1 MPFLP
6 SGSSCAL
13 IIYIYICI
21 NYVKSVSNCDAEKAI
36 RLQCPQHQKRTA
48 LVKSKFARSAIRY
61 MTISA
66 FYLNYLQHIQWV
78 IVSQPYF
85 HLFLM
90 RLI

>member
-6 SGSSCAL
+6 YGSLCAL
-13 IIYIYICI
+13 IIYMYICI

-36 RLQCPQHQKRTA
+36 RLQCPQHPKRTA